1 MQTKKENKRMCRC
14 TNVANYRKKNNE
26 IKNVVDIFARIN
38 DVHKMG
44 MFTEVDWKMQ
54 EKRKM
59 FDVKVYI

>member
-1 MQTKKENKRMCRC
+1 MCRC

-44 MFTEVDWKMQ
+44 MFTEVDWKM
-54 EKRKM
+54 
-59 FDVKVYI
+59 